1 MDSCLLQQPRWGD
14 LDVNQHVN
22 NVKYIGWILE
32 VVILVPYIHCLE
44 KNNLALS
51 FYMVVV
57 REPFYVVLAIIF

>member
-1 MDSCLLQQPRWGD
+1 
-14 LDVNQHVN
+14 
-22 NVKYIGWILE
+22 
-32 VVILVPYIHCLE
+32 VVILVPFIHCLE